1 MPMVPEYA
9 PLEPFPGGVPDA
21 MLESYTKRFE
31 DLADYFTSEHARLSA
46 FVERTQTGIQ
56 ESSSPLPLAPG
67 PRAVPFSYLLA
78 ETIRGYWIVLRWVL
92 FPPITMVFA
101 MGVGAASIVHP
112 LVSLA
117 PLVPLGIYAAVRAKR
132 RIAVLRSGEV
142 VEILSRTVRHAGGR
156 MTNWPMTFARGWKT
170 EVRTYTGSG
179 QVTHFQFRTSRG
191 AIGQVSVSGVE
202 YDGVIVADP
211 QRPELAFGVIDFG
224 SMARPDAQGQ
234 WERSLPLR
242 VWAATLLAL
251 ALLTAW
257 VGAAVMMTL
266 HELRLFD

>member
-9 PLEPFPGGVPDA
+9 PLEPFPAGVPDA
-21 MLESYTKRFE
+21 MLEGYTKRFE

-56 ESSSPLPLAPG
+56 DSASPLPLAPG

-78 ETIRGYWIVLRWVL
+78 ETMRGYWIVLRWAL
-92 FPPITMVFA
+92 FPPITMVVS
-101 MGVGAASIVHP
+101 MGMGASSIVHP

-117 PLVPLGIYAAVRAKR
+117 PLVPLGIYAAARAKR

-142 VEILSRTVRHAGGR
+142 AEILSRTVRYAGGR
-156 MTNWPMTFARGWKT
+156 MTNWPMTFTRGWKT
-170 EVRTYTGSG
+170 EVRTYTGSSS
-179 QVTHFQFRTSRG
+179 VTHFQFRTSRG
-191 AIGQVSVSGVE
+191 AFGQVSVSGVE

-211 QRPELAFGVIDFG
+211 ERPELAFGVTDFG
-224 SMARPDAQGQ
+224 SMPRPGAQGQ
-234 WERSLPLR
+234 WDPSLPLR

-251 ALLTAW
+251 ALVFAW
-257 VGAAVMMTL
+257 VGAAVLMTL
-266 HELRLFD
+266 HEVHLFD